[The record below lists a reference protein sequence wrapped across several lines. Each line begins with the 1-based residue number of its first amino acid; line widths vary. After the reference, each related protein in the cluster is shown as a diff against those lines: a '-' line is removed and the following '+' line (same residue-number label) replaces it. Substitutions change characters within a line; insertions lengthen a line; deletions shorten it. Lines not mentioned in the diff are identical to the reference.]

1 MPNNAADRKDVRR
14 LEKQARLAD
23 RQRQEVITSIMSTLA
38 GRQWLWDKLSECHLF
53 ITTFNGDALQSAYM
67 EGQRAV
73 GLSML
78 SDIMIACPDQYI
90 QAMRE
95 SNERSATNERRS
107 SPVDNGGDS
116 GSGDSDDPNAVW
128 AREVSDDYRPI
139 NGGFDP
145 DYH

>member
-1 MPNNAADRKDVRR
+1 MPTNAADRKDIRR

-107 SPVDNGGDS
+107 SPQPDGGDS
-116 GSGDSDDPNAVW
+116 GSGDPDDASLRYDEW
-128 AREVSDDYRPI
+128 AEGRQVDD
-139 NGGFDP
+139 NG
-145 DYH
+145 YITN